1 MIKISGQVVNIVE
14 SSLLLR
20 DKDKDGNRTGQPH
33 EHKSVN
39 IQLMVKESK
48 DSKKIYFA
56 LVNLFDPPANL
67 TIPSVGETWDLP
79 AIRKIEF
86 RQGVYNINL
95 L

>member
-1 MIKISGQVVNIVE
+1 MIKISGQVVNITV

-20 DKDKDGNRTGQPH
+20 DKDKDGNRTGQER

-39 IQLMVKESK
+39 VQLMIKDSK

-56 LVNLFDPPANL
+56 LVNLFDPPSSL
-67 TIPSVGETWDLP
+67 TIPGIGETWELP
-79 AIRKIEF
+79 AVRKVEY
-86 RQGVYNINL
+86 RQGVYNITL

>member
-1 MIKISGQVVNIVE
+1 MIKITGQIVNITE

-20 DKDKDGNRTGQPH
+20 DKDKDGNRTGQER

-39 IQLMVKESK
+39 IQLMVKDPK

-56 LVNLFDPPANL
+56 LVNLFDPPSSL
-67 TIPSVGETWDLP
+67 VVPGIGEIWELP
-79 AIRKIEF
+79 AIRKVEF